1 MKTRSSSG
9 TPVLISILLACTLLI
24 TGIIA
29 YYAYTT
35 TISQER
41 AINSA
46 LENKAQY
53 TSWSFNNVKHRSLN
67 SRLSYFIRP
76 VSEEIREYSQ
86 KEYTLDTSV
95 EEVNRFID
103 NYECR
108 NFSAGDD
115 CEAYKNINVRSIFY
129 FDPDNNLVNVT
140 SSDDIENEKE
150 LESWLKNYIGDDE
163 RHNFMPNRIIL
174 TTRLTSKGEERL
186 LVFTN
191 TEQWPLV
198 EHTLVA
204 GYEFDIR
211 DLEEVMEAIWT
222 SADILPPSI
231 DGQHPSDFSM
241 NIHVYTNNGSTIY
254 SSAEPP
260 EGAIK
265 IENAIGQRID
275 FLDGSISIYD
285 DGRFDY
291 MMGGLPSTRMTMLG
305 VLFVLAMG
313 LSVVAYLLFR
323 KELAFSRHRS
333 DFVSSVSHE
342 LRTPVTQIRL
352 FSETL
357 LNGRVRNKDEEN
369 RALEII
375 HQESR
380 RLTNLITN
388 VLDFS
393 RSERNDLFINN
404 EHIQVDEVV
413 RESIEAFTP
422 IARSGKS
429 SIQSEIEPISAYTD
443 PEAIRQI
450 LINLLDNA
458 VKYGSRE
465 QTIRVYLW
473 KDTASFHLR
482 VEDEG
487 DGIPAEI
494 RDKIWEPFWRHHP
507 DEKTD
512 SRPGSGIG
520 LSVVKQY
527 ILMLHGDIRVENNSG
542 GGAGFEITLPL
553 SVTSG
558 ADEADYMHHRSST
571 ANSTQERSLY

>member
-1 MKTRSSSG
+1 MKTQSASG
-9 TPVLISILLACTLLI
+9 SPLLISILLACTLLI

-29 YYAYTT
+29 YYAYSTT
-35 TISQER
+35 LSQEK

-46 LENKAQY
+46 LENKAKY

-67 SRLSYFIRP
+67 GRLSYFIRP
-76 VSEEIREYSQ
+76 VTEEIQELTQNEYNF
-86 KEYTLDTSV
+86 DTSV
-95 EEVNRFID
+95 EEINRFID
-103 NYECR
+103 QYECSD
-108 NFSAGDD
+108 FSAGDD
-115 CEAYKNINVRSIFY
+115 CEAYKKINVRSIFF
-129 FDPDNNLVNVT
+129 FDPEDSLVEV
-140 SSDDIENEKE
+140 SSSGNSESEKE
-150 LESWLKNYIGDDE
+150 LKAWLKNYIGDEE

-174 TTRLTSKGEERL
+174 TTRLTSEGEERL

-191 TEQWPLV
+191 TEQWALV

-204 GYEFDIR
+204 GYEFDIH
-211 DLEEVMEAIWT
+211 DLGRVMEAIWT

-231 DGQHPSDFSM
+231 DGQQPSDLSM
-241 NIHVYTNNGSTIY
+241 NINVSTKKGSSIF
-254 SSAEPP
+254 SSAAPP
-260 EGAIK
+260 EEAIK
-265 IENAIGQRID
+265 VDGAIGQRID

-291 MMGGLPSTRMTMLG
+291 MMGGLPSARMTLLG
-305 VLFVLAMG
+305 VLFTLAMG

-323 KELAFSRHRS
+323 KELAFSRLRS
-333 DFVSSVSHE
+333 DFVSNVSHE

-357 LNGRVRNKDEEN
+357 LTGRVRNKDEEH

-393 RSERNDLFINN
+393 RSERNDLTINQ
-404 EHIQVDEVV
+404 EYVQVDEIV
-413 RESIEAFTP
+413 RDTLEAFTP
-422 IARSGKS
+422 IARAGKS
-429 SIQSEIEPISAYTD
+429 VIQSEIEPISDYTD
-443 PEAIRQI
+443 PGAIRQI

-465 QTIRVYLW
+465 QTILVYLW
-473 KDTASFHLR
+473 KATGSCHLR

-494 RDKIWEPFWRHHP
+494 RDKIWKPFWRHHP
-507 DEKTD
+507 ESKNNNRT
-512 SRPGSGIG
+512 GSGIG

-527 ILMLHGDIRVENNSG
+527 TLMLHGDIRVENITG
-542 GGAGFEITLPL
+542 GGAGFEIILPL
-553 SVTSG
+553 SKE
-558 ADEADYMHHRSST
+558 EADIQTPASTHRQLST
-571 ANSTQERSLY
+571 DAT